1 MADKVAFLLASDFE
15 DSEMQQPYDAVTR
28 NGNEAIIISLERGV
42 ELKGKKRSIAYTSH
56 LSIEEARAGDF
67 DALIIPG
74 GMSPAHLMENEL
86 VLNFVREMNRQG
98 KPIAAICHGP
108 LLLEKAGI
116 VSGRSLTA
124 YPELQDE
131 LSEAGAHYIDQPV
144 VLDENWITSRTPHDE
159 PYFIEETLKRLSVNA
174 Y

>member
-1 MADKVAFLLASDFE
+1 MADKVAFLLADDFE

-28 NGNEAIIISLERGV
+28 NGNEAIIISLEKGT

-56 LSIEEARAGDF
+56 LSIREANANDY
-67 DALIIPG
+67 DAVVIPG
-74 GMSPAHLMENEL
+74 GMSPAHLLGHEQ
-86 VLNFVREMNRQG
+86 VLNFIREMDRQQ

-108 LLLEKAGI
+108 LLLESAGL
-116 VSGRSLTA
+116 VQGRNLTA
-124 YPELQDE
+124 FPELKDE
-131 LSEAGAHYIDQPV
+131 LVDAGGTYIDQPV

-159 PYFIEETLKRLSVNA
+159 PYFIEELLKKLSVNA